1 MTISVNC
8 EMFFVFFFYVSGS
21 LLSTLY
27 VIFLESSLKKVGI
40 IVIIL
45 VNKNKIVI
53 LKNIII

>member
-1 MTISVNC
+1 MTININC
-8 EMFFVFFFYVSGS
+8 EMFFFDVSGS

-27 VIFLESSLKKVGI
+27 VILLESSLKKVGI

-45 VNKNKIVI
+45 VNKNKTVI